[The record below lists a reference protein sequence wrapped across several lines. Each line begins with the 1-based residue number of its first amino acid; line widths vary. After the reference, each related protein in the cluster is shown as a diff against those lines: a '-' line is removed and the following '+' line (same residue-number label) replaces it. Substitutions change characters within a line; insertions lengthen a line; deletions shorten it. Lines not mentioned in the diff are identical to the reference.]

1 MVVLVHL
8 FKKGKTRMST
18 LLHLDSSPLGESSI
32 SRSLSS
38 EFVQRWKQAHPQG
51 EVITRDLTATQF
63 AGIDAQW
70 IGAVYTPP
78 DSRTPVQRE
87 VLALSDT
94 LISEL
99 ERADEW
105 VLGVAMHNF
114 SVPTVFKLWLDQVVR
129 AGRTFSYVDGS
140 PVGLLKSK
148 KAHVML
154 ASGGV
159 YDPGSPAS
167 SFDFVQPYLRAIFGF
182 MGVTDMNFHRA
193 GGVSAINTG
202 KTDRQTFLQ
211 PHIDSIR
218 AQFQPA

>member
-1 MVVLVHL
+1 
-8 FKKGKTRMST
+8 MST
-18 LLHLDSSPLGESSI
+18 LLHIDSSPLGEASI
-32 SRSLSS
+32 SRNLSN
-38 EFVQRWKQAHPQG
+38 EFVRRWKQAHPDG

-63 AGIDAQW
+63 PGIDAQW

-99 ERADEW
+99 EHADEW
-105 VLGVAMHNF
+105 VLGVPMHNF

-129 AGRTFSYVDGS
+129 AGRTFSYVNGS
-140 PVGLLKSK
+140 PVGLLKNK
-148 KAHVML
+148 KAHFML

-159 YDPGSPAS
+159 YDPGSPAA
-167 SFDFVQPYLRAIFGF
+167 SFNFVEPYLLAIFGF
-182 MGVTDMNFHRA
+182 MGITDVNFRRA
-193 GGVSAINTG
+193 GGASAINTG

>member
-1 MVVLVHL
+1 MVVLARL

-18 LLHLDSSPLGESSI
+18 LLHLDSSPLGEASI
-32 SRSLSS
+32 TRNLCS
-38 EFVQRWKQAHPQG
+38 EFVQRWKQAHPKG
-51 EVITRDLTATQF
+51 GVITRDLAATQF

-70 IGAVYTPP
+70 IGAVYSPA

-87 VLALSDT
+87 LLALSDR

-99 ERADEW
+99 EQADEW
-105 VLGVAMHNF
+105 VLGVPMHNF

-129 AGRTFSYVDGS
+129 VGKTFSYIDGL
-140 PVGLLKSK
+140 PVGLLKNK
-148 KAHVML
+148 KAHFII

-159 YDPGSPAS
+159 YDPGSPAA

-182 MGVTDMNFHRA
+182 MGVTDVNFHRA
-193 GGVSAINTG
+193 SGASAINTG

-218 AQFQPA
+218 AQFQQA

>member
-1 MVVLVHL
+1 MVVLVSCSRKEKPECPP
-8 FKKGKTRMST
+8 FFTSIPAPWEASITRN
-18 LLHLDSSPLGESSI
+18 
-32 SRSLSS
+32 LSS
-38 EFVQRWKQAHPQG
+38 EFVQRWKQTHPKG

-70 IGAVYTPP
+70 IGAVYSPL
-78 DSRTPVQRE
+78 DSLTRVQRE
-87 VLALSDT
+87 LLALSDT

-99 ERADEW
+99 QRADEW
-105 VLGVAMHNF
+105 VLGVPMHNF

-129 AGRTFSYVDGS
+129 AGKTFSYINGL
-140 PVGLLKSK
+140 PVGLLKDK
-148 KAHVML
+148 KVHFML

-159 YDPGSPAS
+159 YDPGSPAA

-182 MGVTDMNFHRA
+182 MGVTDVNFHRA
-193 GGVSAINTG
+193 GGAAAINAG

-218 AQFQPA
+218 AQFQAA